1 LAELFQSA
9 EMAGI
14 KGKGAK
20 KAKGA
25 DRESAERDDLIRD
38 AGGYDWGWPA
48 IEMVMANMELSRRL
62 AAGGFSGCGYG
73 IIPDGVPFITLVGSN
88 VRGMKSALALLKE
101 WTTLSGPNA
110 IRIEIAYDG
119 PGYVLAISQQVDLLR
134 WRVSGIDTVR
144 QPLMM
149 VTSHIKRMDSRHRM
163 LDQLANYAEQPV
175 APLWLI
181 VAEMPEGVS
190 RGGGSR
196 DFAFTPNWD
205 NAILLP
211 GIEVYRRPEHR
222 PPHTMARTEA
232 EFEARTKNGPDP
244 GWPPAP
250 RQDPESLA
258 SARERR
264 LAASMPKTL
273 HVLRNT
279 HPGAALMEQAQAL
292 GCSRWQVEQAICNLR
307 SADFLA
313 YQPSGAGKRL
323 AMINAIRHCVLEPA
337 SMEVDLTAIPNDQIC
352 AQIGL
357 DAAFLLR
364 RLEPNRE
371 IGDAIAERIER
382 IRELGYG

>member
-1 LAELFQSA
+1 
-9 EMAGI
+9 MAAK

-20 KAKGA
+20 KAKGSGRKA
-25 DRESAERDDLIRD
+25 AERDDLIRD

-48 IEMVMANMELSRRL
+48 VEMVVANMELSRRL

-73 IIPDGVPFITLVGSN
+73 AVPDGSPFITLVGTN
-88 VRGMKSALALLKE
+88 IRGMRSALALLKE

-134 WRVSGIDTVR
+134 WRVSGIDSVA

-181 VAEMPEGVS
+181 VAEMPAGIA
-190 RGGGSR
+190 RGSH
-196 DFAFTPNWD
+196 DFGFTPNWE

-211 GIEVYRRPEHR
+211 GIEIYRRPEDR

-232 EFEARTKNGPDP
+232 EFETRTKNGPDP

-250 RQDPESLA
+250 EQDPVSLA

-279 HPGAALMEQAQAL
+279 HRGGALMEQAQAL
-292 GCSRWQVEQAICNLR
+292 GWSRWQVEQAICNLR

-323 AMINAIRHCVLEPA
+323 AMINAVRHYVLEPA
-337 SMEVDLTAIPNDQIC
+337 SMEVDLTAISNDQISD
-352 AQIGL
+352 QIGL

-364 RLEPNRE
+364 RLEPDRE
-371 IGDAIAERIER
+371 IGDSVAERIER

>member
-1 LAELFQSA
+1 
-9 EMAGI
+9 MAAK
-14 KGKGAK
+14 KGKSSK

-25 DRESAERDDLIRD
+25 DPKAAERDELIRD

-48 IEMVMANMELSRRL
+48 VEMVLANMELSRRL

-73 IIPDGVPFITLVGSN
+73 AVPDGPPFITLVGTN
-88 VRGMKSALALLKE
+88 IRGMRSALALLKE

-134 WRVSGIDTVR
+134 WRVSGIDSVG

-149 VTSHIKRMDSRHRM
+149 VTSHIKRMDSRHQM
-163 LDQLANYAEQPV
+163 LDQLASYAEQPV

-181 VAEMPEGVS
+181 VAEMPKGIA
-190 RGGGSR
+190 RGSH
-196 DFAFTPNWD
+196 DFGFTPNWE

-211 GIEVYRRPEHR
+211 GIEIYRRLEDR

-232 EFEARTKNGPDP
+232 EFEARTKNGPYP

-250 RQDPESLA
+250 EQDPVSLA
-258 SARERR
+258 STRERR

-279 HPGAALMEQAQAL
+279 QRGAALMEQARAL
-292 GCSRWQVEQAICNLR
+292 GWAKWQVEQAICNLR

-313 YQPSGAGKRL
+313 YQPSSAGKRL
-323 AMINAIRHCVLEPA
+323 AMINAVRHYVLEPA
-337 SMEVDLTAIPNDQIC
+337 SAEVDLTAISNDQIS

-357 DAAFLLR
+357 DTAFLLR
-364 RLEPNRE
+364 RLEPDRE
-371 IGDAIAERIER
+371 IAVSVAERIER

>member
-1 LAELFQSA
+1 MIDLRHACQGSGERHAASLYDRQRHPADAPYGAGRDRLVTQLREFRLVERHDVGNVSNPREFWHGEARRRPAKIGGEKRDVDAEVDD
-9 EMAGI
+9 
-14 KGKGAK
+14 
-20 KAKGA
+20 GA
-25 DRESAERDDLIRD
+25 DAERID
-38 AGGYDWGWPA
+38 Y
-48 IEMVMANMELSRRL
+48 RR
-62 AAGGFSGCGYG
+62 A
-73 IIPDGVPFITLVGSN
+73 DG
-88 VRGMKSALALLKE
+88 
-101 WTTLSGPNA
+101 LSGPNA
-110 IRIEIAYDG
+110 IRLEIAYDG

-134 WRVSGIDTVR
+134 WRVSGIDTIR

-149 VTSHIKRMDSRHRM
+149 VTSHIKRMDSRHWM
-163 LDQLANYAEQPV
+163 LDQLAEYAEQPV
-175 APLWLI
+175 APLRLI
-181 VAEMPEGVS
+181 VAEMPESLS

-196 DFAFTPNWD
+196 DFGFTPNWD

-211 GIEVYRRPEHR
+211 GIEIYRRPEDR

-250 RQDPESLA
+250 EQAPASIA

-279 HPGAALMEQAQAL
+279 HRGAALLEQALAL
-292 GCSRWQVEQAICNLR
+292 GCARWQVEQAICNLR

-323 AMINAIRHCVLEPA
+323 AMIDTIRHHVLEPA
-337 SMEVDLTAIPNDQIC
+337 SMDVDLTAISNDQIS

-357 DAAFLLR
+357 DSAFLLR
-364 RLEPNRE
+364 RLEPDRE
-371 IGDAIAERIER
+371 IGDAVVERIER

>member
-1 LAELFQSA
+1 
-9 EMAGI
+9 MAAK

-20 KAKGA
+20 KTKNA
-25 DRESAERDDLIRD
+25 DRQTAERDDLIID

-48 IEMVMANMELSRRL
+48 IEMVMANMELSQRL

-73 IIPDGVPFITLVGSN
+73 VIPDDLPFITLIGSN
-88 VRGMKSALALLKE
+88 IRGMQSALALLKE

-110 IRIEIAYDG
+110 IRLEIAYDG

-149 VTSHIKRMDSRHRM
+149 VTSHIKRLDSRHWM
-163 LDQLANYAEQPV
+163 LDQLADYAEQPV
-175 APLWLI
+175 APLRLI
-181 VAEMPEGVS
+181 VAEMPESVS
-190 RGGGSR
+190 SGGGSR
-196 DFAFTPNWD
+196 DFGFTPNWD

-211 GIEVYRRPEHR
+211 GIEIYRRPEDR
-222 PPHTMARTEA
+222 PPHTMTRTEA
-232 EFEARTKNGPDP
+232 EFQARTEHGPDP

-250 RQDPESLA
+250 EQDPASVA

-279 HPGAALMEQAQAL
+279 RRGAALLEQASGL
-292 GCSRWQVEQAICNLR
+292 GCARWQVEQAICNLR
-307 SADFLA
+307 SIDFLA
-313 YQPSGAGKRL
+313 YQPSSSRKRL
-323 AMINAIRHCVLEPA
+323 AMIDAVRHRVLEPA
-337 SMEVDLTAIPNDQIC
+337 SMDVDLTVISNDQIST
-352 AQIGL
+352 QIGL
-357 DAAFLLR
+357 DTAFLLR
-364 RLEPNRE
+364 RLEPDRD
-371 IGDAIAERIER
+371 ITDAVAERLER